1 MKKVFFYAV
10 LFAAASMTFVACGK
24 KENKEAEGEKTE
36 RCEGKEAEGETKE
49 CCKAARAE
57 KFLSALEAAQSLEEV
72 EALGNEYADLAD
84 YEFSEEQQAR
94 MAAAVAK
101 FGAQ

>member
-24 KENKEAEGEKTE
+24 SENKEAENEE
-36 RCEGKEAEGETKE
+36 CCQGKENHE
-49 CCKAARAE
+49 CCKAKRAE
-57 KFLSALEAAQSLEEV
+57 QYVSAIEAAQTLEEAI
-72 EALGNEYADLAD
+72 ALSEEYQDLVG

-101 FGAQ
+101 LGAQ